1 MTLTRT
7 IISRAVTKLLLATI
21 AFAMVCSC
29 AATGPRQSDKGTAA
43 IEVEM
48 LLDASPLATQ
58 TTDQYT
64 APLDMLEMSPQMT
77 AFLDEHVNRKTNQDE
92 QLGELIYAI
101 IGDERFLLAY
111 DDSTSTAEGTFN
123 NKRGNCLSFTNMFI
137 AMARHLG
144 LKAKYQE
151 VAIPPDWSM
160 SGQSYL
166 FSQHVNVLVETRHS
180 STTTSR
186 IVDFNAIRVSD
197 LDSTRVISDHR
208 ARAHYFNNIG
218 VEQML
223 AGDTSRAFA
232 NFRASLREDKTFS
245 SAWANLGNL
254 YRRESYLD
262 YAEVAYQEALR
273 NDEENLI
280 AMSNLAN
287 LYLEQE
293 KTVLAD
299 QYLAK
304 VQSHRMKNPYYRYQL
319 ANTAFVDGNY
329 QSAIDHLLYA
339 SRMKKNEEKFYVLLS
354 VSYLMNGNKDEA
366 ERWMRKA
373 QERAVEDKDRQRY
386 HHKLDLIMEKADS

>member
-7 IISRAVTKLLLATI
+7 TISRAVTKLLFATI
-21 AFAMVCSC
+21 ACAMVCSC
-29 AATGPRQSDKGTAA
+29 VATSPRQPDRAA
-43 IEVEM
+43 GVIEAAM
-48 LLDASPLATQ
+48 LLDASPLAEQ
-58 TTDQYT
+58 STDQYI
-64 APLDMLEMSPQMT
+64 APLDMLKMSPEMI
-77 AFLDEHVNRKTNQDE
+77 AFLDVHVNRKTNQDE
-92 QLGELIYAI
+92 QLAELIYAI
-101 IGDERFLLAY
+101 IGGDRFLLAY
-111 DDSTSTAEGTFN
+111 DDSTSTAEGAFN

-180 STTTSR
+180 SMTTSR
-186 IVDFNAIRVSD
+186 IVDFNAIRVSG
-197 LDSTRVISDHR
+197 LDVTRVISDRR
-208 ARAHYFNNIG
+208 ARAHYFSNIG
-218 VEQML
+218 VEHML
-223 AGDTSRAFA
+223 AGDTARAFA
-232 NFRASLREDKTFS
+232 NFRASLREDDTFS

-254 YRRESYLD
+254 YRREGYLN
-262 YAEVAYQEALR
+262 YAEVAYEEALR
-273 NDEENLI
+273 NDQENLI

-293 KTVLAD
+293 KTALAE

-319 ANTAFVDGNY
+319 AHTAFADGNY

-339 SRMKKNEEKFYVLLS
+339 SRMKKNEEKFCVLLS
-354 VSYLMNGNKDEA
+354 MSYLMSGNRDEA

-373 QERAVEDKDRQRY
+373 EERAIEHDDRQKY
-386 HHKLDLIMEKADS
+386 HHKLDLIMQKADS